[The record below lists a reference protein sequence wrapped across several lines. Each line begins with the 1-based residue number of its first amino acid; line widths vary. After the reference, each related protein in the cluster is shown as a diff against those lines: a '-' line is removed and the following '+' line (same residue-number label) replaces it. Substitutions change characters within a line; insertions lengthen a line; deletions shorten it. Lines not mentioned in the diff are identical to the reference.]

1 MPELPEV
8 ETIVR
13 SLNNHVRN
21 RVITGV
27 TINFAKIIANHQPAP
42 FRNKVTGKKIIDIS
56 RRGKYIV
63 FHLSENWFLI
73 LHLRMTGKVIIAQD
87 DQQETKHDHLV
98 LTLDNDTRLF
108 YNDTR
113 KFGRFYL
120 TQNPEEKLGRL
131 GPEPLSENFRSINFY
146 EKLQA
151 TQRRIKAVLLDQ
163 SIVAG
168 LGNIYTDEALFEAG
182 IHPEQPASTISR
194 QKQKKLFFAIQN
206 VLRKGIQNKGTSLG
220 DGQTNYVSSDS
231 ASGSN
236 QHSLQVFAR
245 TGRPCPKCRR
255 PVKKIV
261 VAQRG
266 THYCSNCQRLRK
278 G

>member
-8 ETIVR
+8 ETIVK
-13 SLNNHVRN
+13 SLLPVVQNKKITDVR
-21 RVITGV
+21 
-27 TINFAKIIANHQPAP
+27 INFPKVLATHKPAE
-42 FRNKVTGKKIIDIS
+42 FSKLVIGKKINTIT

-63 FHLSENWFLI
+63 FHLSGNWVLI
-73 LHLRMTGKVIIAQD
+73 LHLRMTGKLIIAGKNAT
-87 DQQETKHDHLV
+87 ETKHDHLIIS
-98 LTLDNDTRLF
+98 LDNGKRLF

-120 TQNPEEKLGRL
+120 TQNPQEKLGKL
-131 GPEPLSENFRSINFY
+131 GPEPLGEDFKFKNFSK
-146 EKLQA
+146 KLQA
-151 TQRRIKAVLLDQ
+151 TQRKIKAVLLDQ
-163 SIVAG
+163 NIVAG

-236 QHSLQVFAR
+236 QYSLQVFAR
-245 TGRPCPKCRR
+245 TGLPCPKCQRAI
-255 PVKKIV
+255 KKII

-266 THYCSNCQRLRK
+266 THYCSNCQRIRK
-278 G
+278 R